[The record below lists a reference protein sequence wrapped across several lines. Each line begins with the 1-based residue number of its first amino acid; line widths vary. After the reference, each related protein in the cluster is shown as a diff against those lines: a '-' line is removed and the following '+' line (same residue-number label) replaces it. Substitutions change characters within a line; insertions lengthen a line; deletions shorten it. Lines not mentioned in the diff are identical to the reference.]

1 MIDIAYESTPDLN
14 LSSESLSK
22 WISTVIEKENLVM
35 SDIALIFCDDE
46 YLLKVN
52 QEYLEH
58 DFYTDIIT
66 FDYCSDNLVS
76 GDLFISVERVIEN
89 AQQYEVTFEH
99 ELNRVIIHG
108 VLHLCGFKDKSPKDE
123 KMMRQKEADA
133 LLLL

>member
-1 MIDIAYESTPDLN
+1 MIDIAYESTPGLN
-14 LSSESLSK
+14 LSSEALSA
-22 WISTVIEKENLVM
+22 WILRVIEKEKLIM

-52 QEYLEH
+52 QEYLDH

-76 GDLFISVERVIEN
+76 GDLFISVERVREN
-89 AQQYEVTFEH
+89 AEYFQVTFEQ

-108 VLHLCGFKDKSPKDE
+108 VLHLCGYKDKTDQE
-123 KMMRQKEADA
+123 ELLMRKKESDA
-133 LLLL
+133 LLLM

>member
-133 LLLL
+133 LLLV

>member
-108 VLHLCGFKDKSPKDE
+108 VLHLCGFKDKSPEEE